1 MDLNQEIQEKEK
13 QLKAIKEEIDR
24 LSKDGEKIEAE
35 LKRLKNK
42 SFKQLE
48 LPFSYD

>member
-1 MDLNQEIQEKEK
+1 MDLIQEIQEKERQMK
-13 QLKAIKEEIDR
+13 VIKEEIDR
-24 LSKDGEKIEAE
+24 LTKEANQLENE